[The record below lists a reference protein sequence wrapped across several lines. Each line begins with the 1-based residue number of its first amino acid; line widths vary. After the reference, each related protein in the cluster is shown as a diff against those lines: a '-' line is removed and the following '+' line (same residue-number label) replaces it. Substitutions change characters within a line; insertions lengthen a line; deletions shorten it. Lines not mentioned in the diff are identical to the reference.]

1 VCGIALPDK
10 KGAARKKGKDDGK
23 AKKVYEG
30 PQGIVE
36 DTILVLRPMLRFF
49 SQWTWSVSLGAM
61 LCRHK
66 FGVAKAQDL

>member
-36 DTILVLRPMLRFF
+36 DTILVLRHMLRFF
-49 SQWTWSVSLGAM
+49 SQWT
-61 LCRHK
+61 
-66 FGVAKAQDL
+66 